1 MDRQGQ
7 RLSAESHSHQRLPWF
22 QEKRGTTLACLAKLQ
37 LVAVLRQQTLALEA
51 CRRHVV
57 LLDVTEAANVVR
69 KSRKQQRDIQLIS
82 RQVIIANLINLWSA
96 FGKPACV
103 KNVQS
108 RP

>member
-1 MDRQGQ
+1 
-7 RLSAESHSHQRLPWF
+7 
-22 QEKRGTTLACLAKLQ
+22 LQ

-96 FGKPACV
+96 VGKTACV